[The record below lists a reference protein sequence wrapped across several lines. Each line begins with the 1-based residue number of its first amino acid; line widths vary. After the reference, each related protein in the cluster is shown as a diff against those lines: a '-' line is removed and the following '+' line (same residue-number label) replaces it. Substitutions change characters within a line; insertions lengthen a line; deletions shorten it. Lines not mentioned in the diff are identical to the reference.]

1 MANVHGLAL
10 NNVTD
15 IANMV
20 KNTLLVTDRVETTL
34 WVNGNPVV
42 YKPGSTLANMRR
54 LFKAMN
60 PNNAAFDETRTS
72 KVRHGK
78 KSSWPVPKSKGNRF

>member
-1 MANVHGLAL
+1 
-10 NNVTD
+10 
-15 IANMV
+15 MV
-20 KNTLLVTDRVETTL
+20 ERTL

-54 LFKAMN
+54 LFKAIN

-78 KSSWPVPKSKGNRF
+78 TNSWPVPKSKGNRF